1 MSNEPT
7 TPQAKPVAKRRPTL
21 IVGGVV
27 LAFSLYLLVFLVPD
41 VIRSASGPK
50 NMTLAEAASTATDQ
64 STYVKIED
72 GVWRCDTIRYIR
84 GRSSTNSLAT
94 TTRFTEIFLTD
105 DETPE
110 QIVMLASLSGEKEC
124 DDFDGSPPDG
134 YLTRMSDSKQ
144 RELTNNVRLARF
156 FDATEFLE
164 FCDYC
169 GPENSL
175 IGVAFGVVFALA
187 GVAILIVGYRMP
199 KDVKPDL
206 LVAT

>member
-1 MSNEPT
+1 
-7 TPQAKPVAKRRPTL
+7 
-21 IVGGVV
+21 
-27 LAFSLYLLVFLVPD
+27 
-41 VIRSASGPK
+41 
-50 NMTLAEAASTATDQ
+50 MTLAEAAATATDQ

-105 DETPE
+105 DATPE
-110 QIVMLASLSGEKEC
+110 QIVMLASLSGEKDC
-124 DDFDGSPPDG
+124 ADLDGSPPDG

-144 RELTNNVRLARF
+144 QDLTNDARLARF

-187 GVAILIVGYRMP
+187 GIAILIVGYRMP
-199 KDVKPDL
+199 KDVKPDSR
-206 LVAT
+206 VAT